1 MKDGTLTAAPETPP
15 SACVPDLATDEAVG
29 LCADVHCILIE
40 CHRDR
45 ALAALRLD
53 APAADIAALAQAVA
67 RRLGPRVGGRYVP
80 KRGDSDQKR
89 IRDEAVWQAILS
101 GRNVQK
107 IIKDFDISS
116 RLYYTIKARMPKEKR
131 GRR

>member
-67 RRLGPRVGGRYVP
+67 RRLGPRIGGRYVP
-80 KRGDSDQKR
+80 KRDTR
-89 IRDEAVWQAILS
+89 AERDVAVWQAFN
-101 GRNVQK
+101 GRNH
-107 IIKDFDISS
+107 KDVMRQFAISR
-116 RLYYTIKARMPKEKR
+116 RLLYSILARRRR
-131 GRR
+131 GDGAR